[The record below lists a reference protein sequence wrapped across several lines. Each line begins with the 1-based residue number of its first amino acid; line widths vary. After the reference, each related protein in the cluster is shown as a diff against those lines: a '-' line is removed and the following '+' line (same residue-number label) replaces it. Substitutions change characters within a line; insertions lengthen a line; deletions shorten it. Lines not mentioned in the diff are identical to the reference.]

1 MPFMT
6 RTAVL
11 ALAIFVFTIG
21 TAAAQQGTDGVMNGV
36 AFKPLPP
43 DSSIHVRP
51 LDNSDDNLVLQAD
64 FEAALRA
71 KGYTIE
77 KDAKLILSF
86 ETRDEIG
93 SWSTTE
99 RRHILS
105 FESKGGQ
112 GGGENAKAKVN
123 VFDSATGG
131 LLNRGSGGG
140 TTITS
145 PSTYRIDATIDDRA
159 NGKRLWQGSSVA
171 NLNNQ
176 DGLSLT
182 RKMVPVMVENLG
194 QTVRRQIFPLN

>member
-1 MPFMT
+1 MS
-6 RTAVL
+6 RIAVL
-11 ALAIFVFTIG
+11 ALALFVFT
-21 TAAAQQGTDGVMNGV
+21 TSTVAAQQGADGIMNGV
-36 AFKPLPP
+36 AFKPLPAG
-43 DSSIHVRP
+43 SSIRVRP

-71 KGYTIE
+71 KGYKVA
-77 KDAKLILSF
+77 KDAELILSF

-93 SWSTTE
+93 SWSTTD

-105 FESKGGQ
+105 LESKGGQ
-112 GGGENAKAKVN
+112 GGGENAKAKLN

-131 LLNRGSGGG
+131 LLNKGSGG

-145 PSTYRIDATIDDRA
+145 PSTYRIDATIDDNA
-159 NGKRLWQGSSVA
+159 NGKRLWQGWSVA

-182 RKMVPVMVENLG
+182 RKMVPVLVENLG
-194 QTVRRQIFPLN
+194 QTVRRQTFPLN